1 MAGASDA
8 VDPVATLGIAAPGV
22 PDAAARRQ
30 PAAAAGSAPRR
41 RWLRALLGVPLIGKL
56 AGANAV
62 IVVSA
67 VGVALATHTDD
78 SASVRLV
85 ALLAGTL
92 LAALL
97 VNLVLVYLALRPLQE
112 LEATAARVSRGDLAA
127 RVPPS
132 PLADRDVARV
142 GGTLN
147 LLLDGLTAEHARV
160 RRLAADVISSG
171 DRERA
176 RIARELHDSTAQSL
190 AALMFQ
196 LSAAARDSQ
205 DPELAKRLAAMKGL
219 AAEVLEEVRTL
230 AHAVHP
236 RVLDDLGLPAAL
248 QNLAREMGA
257 RHTGVEIEV
266 AAGAGA
272 ERLPP
277 TTAAVLYRVAQEG
290 VSNALRHGTPRTIDI
305 SASID
310 DHAAVLEITD
320 DGTGFD
326 VAEAQRRRPGM
337 GLFSMRERVA
347 LVDGDLEL
355 VSRPGLGTRIL
366 VTVPL
371 HPSAL

>member
-30 PAAAAGSAPRR
+30 PAAAGSAPRR

-205 DPELAKRLAAMKGL
+205 DPELAERLGAMKGL
-219 AAEVLEEVRTL
+219 AADVLEEVRTL
-230 AHAVHP
+230 AHTVHP

-305 SASID
+305 SASVD

>member
-1 MAGASDA
+1 
-8 VDPVATLGIAAPGV
+8 V
-22 PDAAARRQ
+22 
-30 PAAAAGSAPRR
+30 AGSAPRR

-305 SASID
+305 SASVD